1 MGFKK
6 MDRNLSFAEYSLM
19 GTLEKNRAVER
30 LDKINS
36 LVNWERVEEIIT
48 AGYPVGKTD
57 RLHHD
62 DHPLVPLRRSG
73 SGLITAITE
82 WLYSADH

>member
-1 MGFKK
+1 MH
-6 MDRNLSFAEYSLM
+6 NL
-19 GTLEKNRAVER
+19 T
-30 LDKINS
+30 I
-36 LVNWERVEEIIT
+36 WERVEEIIT